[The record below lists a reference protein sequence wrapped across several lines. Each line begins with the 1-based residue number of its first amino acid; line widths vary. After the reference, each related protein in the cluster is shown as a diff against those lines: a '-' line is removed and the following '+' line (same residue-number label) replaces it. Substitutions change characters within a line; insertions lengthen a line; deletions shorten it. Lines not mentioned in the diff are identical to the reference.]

1 VTENAMLAGRVAIV
15 TGAGRGIGRAVAELF
30 VREGALVVVND
41 VDAEQAEETVALC
54 RAAAGDACAIPHVGS
69 VADPDVAHS
78 LAAAAVASF
87 RSLDILVN
95 NAGIT
100 RDAMAHRM
108 EDEEWKQVLD
118 VNLTGAFYCVR
129 ASAPYIRE
137 PAKRE
142 LHEHGDVRYHRK
154 VVNVS
159 STAAIRGNPGQ
170 INYTAAKWGLVGL
183 TRTLARE
190 WAPLRV
196 NVNAV
201 APGFTDTR
209 LTQPRSEQTAEPGIP
224 EAQRTEFLKTL
235 PFGRSARPEEIARVI
250 LFLASPLSDWVTG
263 QVINASGGHQ
273 IP

>member
-1 VTENAMLAGRVAIV
+1 MLSRRVAIV

-30 VREGALVVVND
+30 VREGARVVVND
-41 VDAEQAEETVALC
+41 VDAQQAEETVALC
-54 RAAAGDACAIPHVGS
+54 RAAAGDACAILHVGS
-69 VADPDVAHS
+69 VADPGAAES
-78 LAAAAVASF
+78 LAAAAVASLG
-87 RSLDILVN
+87 SLDVLVN

-100 RDAMAHRM
+100 RDAMTHRM
-108 EDEEWKQVLD
+108 GDDEWKQVLD
-118 VNLTGAFYCVR
+118 VNLSGAFYCVR
-129 ASAPYIRE
+129 AAAPHFRE

-142 LHEHGDVRYHRK
+142 LREHGEVLYHRK

-170 INYTAAKWGLVGL
+170 INYAAAKWGLVGL

-190 WAPLRV
+190 WAPLRI

-209 LTQPRSEQTAEPGIP
+209 LTQPRSELANERGPGIP
-224 EAQRTEFLKTL
+224 EAQRAEFLKTL
-235 PFGRSARPEEIARVI
+235 PFGRPARPEEIARVI
-250 LFLASPLSDWVTG
+250 LFFASPLSDWVTG
-263 QVINASGGHQ
+263 QVVNASGGHQ